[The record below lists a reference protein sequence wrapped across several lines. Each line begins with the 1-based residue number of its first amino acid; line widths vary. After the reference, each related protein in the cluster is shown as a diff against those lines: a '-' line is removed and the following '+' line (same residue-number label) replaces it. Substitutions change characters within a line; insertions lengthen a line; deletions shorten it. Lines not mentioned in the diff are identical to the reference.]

1 MEAIISLILC
11 FLSLSLKESLGGFE
25 EDGGELG
32 PVFEA
37 DNLLIGVVCI
47 LKLVFIGLD
56 YNTVVVS
63 LENKLI

>member
-1 MEAIISLILC
+1 M
-11 FLSLSLKESLGGFE
+11 KESLGGFE